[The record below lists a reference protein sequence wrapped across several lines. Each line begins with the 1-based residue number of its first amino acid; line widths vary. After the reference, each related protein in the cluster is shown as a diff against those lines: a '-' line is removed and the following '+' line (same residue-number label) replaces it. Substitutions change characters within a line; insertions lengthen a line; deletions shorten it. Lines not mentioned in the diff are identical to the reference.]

1 MDEMMLTQNEVQ
13 DAEDL
18 RNIRLLGYGHKIE
31 HQSVHIMA
39 VFRVPVWSEFAVL
52 QRLPAASGDCAEG
65 RRLHR

>member
-1 MDEMMLTQNEVQ
+1 MMLTQNEVQ

-52 QRLPAASGDCAEG
+52 QRLPAASGDRALG
-65 RRLHR
+65 GGIHR

>member
-1 MDEMMLTQNEVQ
+1 MLTQNEVQ

-52 QRLPAASGDCAEG
+52 
-65 RRLHR
+65 RRLHAPSGDRGMGRVIHR